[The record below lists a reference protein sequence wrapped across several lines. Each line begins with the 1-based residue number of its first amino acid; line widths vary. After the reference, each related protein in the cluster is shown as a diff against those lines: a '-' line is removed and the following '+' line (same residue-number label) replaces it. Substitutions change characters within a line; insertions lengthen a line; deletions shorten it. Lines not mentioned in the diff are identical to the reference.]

1 MQLTTRQIELVQST
15 IPTLQEHGVELT
27 RYFYNRMLTNNPD
40 LKEIFNLGN
49 QRNDAQPHAL
59 ASAVLAYAQNITKL
73 QNLGDA
79 VSQIAHRHV
88 SLDIQP
94 DQYPIVGTNLLHS
107 ISEVLNVPME
117 SELIEAWTAAYQQLA
132 DILIT
137 TEANLYKKQDKT
149 EGGWNG
155 WKKFKIVDKQIESS
169 EITSFYLQ
177 PADNSPLPEYKPGQ
191 YISVRVM
198 VPQLGIR
205 QPRQYSLSDSNHP
218 NYFRISV
225 KKEIGDKQHAEGY
238 VSTTL
243 HEHYQIGDE
252 LEVTN
257 PTGTFILHHP
267 HKNTVLISAGVGIT
281 PMIAI
286 LNTLAAEK
294 NPHQQISFIHAC
306 RNSNVLA
313 MHQHITELQQSMPN
327 LHSYL
332 ACENPGKELAAD
344 KTGRLNLSELDSS
357 LLPVDADYYICGPI
371 EFMHAQY
378 QALRD
383 LQIPQS
389 QIFME
394 LFGTGGFSQLAA

>member
-15 IPTLQEHGVELT
+15 IPTLKEHGVELT

-137 TEANLYKKQDKT
+137 TEANLYKKQDQT

-225 KKEIGDKQHAEGY
+225 KKK
-238 VSTTL
+238 L
-243 HEHYQIGDE
+243 
-252 LEVTN
+252 VTN
-257 PTGTFILHHP
+257 NML
-267 HKNTVLISAGVGIT
+267 KVMCLQLCMSIT
-281 PMIAI
+281 KSVM
-286 LNTLAAEK
+286 NWK
-294 NPHQQISFIHAC
+294 
-306 RNSNVLA
+306 
-313 MHQHITELQQSMPN
+313 
-327 LHSYL
+327 
-332 ACENPGKELAAD
+332 
-344 KTGRLNLSELDSS
+344 
-357 LLPVDADYYICGPI
+357 
-371 EFMHAQY
+371 
-378 QALRD
+378 
-383 LQIPQS
+383 
-389 QIFME
+389 
-394 LFGTGGFSQLAA
+394 